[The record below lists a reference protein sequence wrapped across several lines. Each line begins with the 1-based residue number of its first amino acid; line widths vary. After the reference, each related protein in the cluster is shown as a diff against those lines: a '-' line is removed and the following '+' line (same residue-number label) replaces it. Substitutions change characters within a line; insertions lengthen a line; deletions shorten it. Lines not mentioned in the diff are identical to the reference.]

1 LDRHFVLEF
10 LHQRFYEVFVPILFE
25 VAVGGVK
32 ATGPLFFVKEDLVG
46 LVEKVGREEHNT
58 DELEDLGHDSRH

>member
-1 LDRHFVLEF
+1 M
-10 LHQRFYEVFVPILFE
+10 FVPILFE

-32 ATGPLFFVKEDLVG
+32 ATGPLFFVEEDLVG